1 MNNIIPAVDK
11 TIQLLQVL
19 AGRDATQSELSRELG
34 ITMSSAYRIL
44 MTLQHHNWV
53 RKKSG
58 ASYALSEGILP
69 LLHGVAEDM
78 SVLERA
84 CRQVADI
91 AENRNMACKLSIRR
105 GGEQLTYFRAEPP
118 GPVSLTGQSGS
129 TFPLIEGSVGAALLS
144 GEPPEKVEEAIAE
157 CPADIPEKQNPELL
171 RAGIREVQE
180 HGCVLNLR
188 RNRWNIAAFSIPLH
202 DCVGRV
208 VAALTLIGNQEDF
221 TGKERR
227 RWEKILKDA
236 ARECEKSES

>member
-1 MNNIIPAVDK
+1 MNNIIPTVDK
-11 TIQLLQVL
+11 TILLLQVL

-84 CRQVADI
+84 CRQVTSI

-180 HGCVLNLR
+180 RGCVLNLR

>member
-11 TIQLLQVL
+11 TILLLQVL

-69 LLHGVAEDM
+69 LLQGVAEDM

-84 CRQVADI
+84 CRQVTSI

-180 HGCVLNLR
+180 RGCVLNLR

-208 VAALTLIGNQEDF
+208 VAALIGNQEDF

>member
-129 TFPLIEGSVGAALLS
+129 TFPLIESRKKWKKPLRNVRRIYRKNRIRNCSGRESVKS
-144 GEPPEKVEEAIAE
+144 
-157 CPADIPEKQNPELL
+157 
-171 RAGIREVQE
+171 
-180 HGCVLNLR
+180 
-188 RNRWNIAAFSIPLH
+188 RNTAV
-202 DCVGRV
+202 C
-208 VAALTLIGNQEDF
+208 
-221 TGKERR
+221 
-227 RWEKILKDA
+227 
-236 ARECEKSES
+236 